1 MGLVFVTSKWADRLW
16 TEHLEMSEAG
26 RALVRKCIDKQGAG
40 RYENRFP
47 SLKVEL
53 AQDFGIGVPLTIEPS
68 PQMWRFQRQES
79 FSESGKILTGHTVHS
94 NPGSIARDK
103 VQAMLVGRDGLHT
116 SKYLPEVQYSI
127 QARARRE
134 SMKKAHSRIVLFA
147 LIVALYVAVGAP
159 VAALP
164 TPSKTQVEQSL
175 LARQVELAKIETV
188 VSQPEIAAALAHHG
202 LSSDD
207 VNQRLAQLSPEEIR
221 GLSMQLDQLQAA
233 GSGVPT
239 YIWILIGILL
249 GALIIT
255 AF

>member
-1 MGLVFVTSKWADRLW
+1 
-16 TEHLEMSEAG
+16 
-26 RALVRKCIDKQGAG
+26 
-40 RYENRFP
+40 
-47 SLKVEL
+47 
-53 AQDFGIGVPLTIEPS
+53 
-68 PQMWRFQRQES
+68 
-79 FSESGKILTGHTVHS
+79 
-94 NPGSIARDK
+94 
-103 VQAMLVGRDGLHT
+103 
-116 SKYLPEVQYSI
+116 
-127 QARARRE
+127 
-134 SMKKAHSRIVLFA
+134 MKNAHSRIVLFA

-175 LARQVELAKIETV
+175 LERQVELAKIETV

-207 VNQRLAQLSPEEIR
+207 VNQRLAQLSPEEIH